1 MENNKILVVYF
12 SHSGNTREVANQIQ
26 KNTGGDIFEIQSEV
40 PYSEDYDTVVEQAKK
55 EIESNHNPALK
66 SKVKNIESYDTIFI
80 GSPCWWSTV
89 APPVK
94 TFLLEYDLSGKTIV
108 PFMTHEGSGL
118 GKSVDDISKMCS
130 KSNVLEGLAV
140 RGGSVKNS
148 QNKIIEWLSKIK
160 I

>member
-1 MENNKILVVYF
+1 MATKKNLVVYF

-26 KNTGGDIFEIQSEV
+26 KNIGGDIFEIQSEV
-40 PYSEDYDTVVEQAKK
+40 PYSDDYDTVVAQAKK
-55 EIESNHNPALK
+55 EIENNHNPALK

-148 QNKIIEWLSKIK
+148 QNKIIEWLNKIK
-160 I
+160 K

>member
-1 MENNKILVVYF
+1 MATKKNLVVYF

-26 KNTGGDIFEIQSEV
+26 KNIGGDIFEIQSEV
-40 PYSEDYDTVVEQAKK
+40 PYSDDYDTVVAQAKK
-55 EIESNHNPALK
+55 KNENNHNPALK

-108 PFMTHEGSGL
+108 PFMTHR
-118 GKSVDDISKMCS
+118 GKRIGEK
-130 KSNVLEGLAV
+130 
-140 RGGSVKNS
+140 R
-148 QNKIIEWLSKIK
+148 
-160 I
+160 

>member
-1 MENNKILVVYF
+1 MATKKNLVVYF

-26 KNTGGDIFEIQSEV
+26 KNIGGDIFEIQSEV
-40 PYSEDYDTVVEQAKK
+40 PYSDDYDTVVAQAKK
-55 EIESNHNPALK
+55 EIENNHNPALK

-108 PFMTHEGSGL
+108 PFMTHVGSGL

-148 QNKIIEWLSKIK
+148 QNKIIEWLNKIK
-160 I
+160 K